1 MKTEINKNYCSYS
14 GEDISSNKDVPILIW
29 ETIIPKDKL
38 KEELNYL
45 KGLSFNLDLV
55 HINED
60 LNQIH
65 LETVITSWASANIE
79 DKLHGR
85 GWHHDED

>member
-14 GEDISSNKDVPILIW
+14 GEDISSNKDVHILIW
-29 ETIIPKDKL
+29 ETIVSKDKL

-60 LNQIH
+60 LNKIH
-65 LETVITSWASANIE
+65 LETVVTSWASANIE
-79 DKLHGR
+79 DQLHSR
-85 GWHHDED
+85 GWNHDED